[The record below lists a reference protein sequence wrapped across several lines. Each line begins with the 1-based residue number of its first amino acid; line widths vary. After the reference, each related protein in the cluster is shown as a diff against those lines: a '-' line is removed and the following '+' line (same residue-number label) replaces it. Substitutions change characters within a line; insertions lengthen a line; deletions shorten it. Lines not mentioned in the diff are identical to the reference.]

1 MSANPKFQVLRGAL
15 DRAQEAREMPW
26 SEEAEQHVI
35 ACCMIDGN
43 ATIGRA
49 LQAGIN
55 EKCFFLPANRMIW
68 DVIVSIYRER
78 PPVTIEVLAEELKA
92 RRQFEAVGG
101 FPYLMQVTGRIP
113 TTAHAAY
120 FVERLRELSALRMLV
135 TLGTSIVEQAYAY
148 SGGPLDDIFSKH
160 LSDLSAA
167 IRHARRGAGPAKLT
181 EQIDSVVEEITAMAT
196 GKADKSGWIFTGLP
210 TFDKRLRPL
219 GCQREDQ
226 LVVLAGGSGHGKSAL
241 ARQWAGYA
249 LECQKRVRVYS
260 RETTTS
266 GFIEQL
272 VASRVGVD
280 LKHVDSIPGDL
291 LEKFTAECRRLR
303 DQFADKRLW
312 CVDNSEAT
320 PLLTVEDLAEDARW
334 FAQTH
339 GAPHLWVVDYLQLF
353 GTRKRTMSREQEVAH
368 VSHEIQSLA
377 RSLGGVWIVCCQ
389 MNEKGLSEMRT
400 VRRDADEKVIHRLPN
415 AGDLRESQAIF
426 HDADR
431 VIAIYRPPVDSRDQ
445 DQTGPNIN
453 KPEQWLCQIKR
464 RKGGEGVVKCWF
476 EKAFTRFSEL
486 PSFAPTSSAEPPG
499 TGMTKQQFKGERK

>member
-1 MSANPKFQVLRGAL
+1 MSATPKFQVLRGSEPA
-15 DRAQEAREMPW
+15 AREMPM
-26 SEEAEQHVI
+26 SEEAEKHVL
-35 ACCMIDGN
+35 ACSWMDNGQTL
-43 ATIGRA
+43 ARA
-49 LQAGIN
+49 LQHGVN
-55 EKCFFLPANRMIW
+55 EKCFHCSGLKIMW
-68 DVIVSIYRER
+68 SVSVELYREKGAL
-78 PPVTIEVLAEELKA
+78 TMEMLAEELKT
-92 RRQFEAVGG
+92 RKLLDAVGG
-101 FPYLMQVTGRIP
+101 VAKLVEVSQGVP
-113 TTAHAAY
+113 TTAHAGY
-120 FVERLRELSALRMLV
+120 FIEKLRELSALRMLV
-135 TLGTSIVEQAYAY
+135 ALGTGIVEQAFGYA
-148 SGGPLDDIFSKH
+148 GGPLDDIFSKH

-181 EQIDSVVEEITAMAT
+181 DQIDSVVAEITAMAT
-196 GKADKSGWIFTGLP
+196 GKADLSGWIFTGLP

-226 LVVLAGGSGHGKSAL
+226 LVVIAGGSGHGKSAL

-280 LKHVDSIPGDL
+280 LKHVDSLPRDL
-291 LEKFTAECRRLR
+291 LEKFTAECHRLR

-312 CVDNSEAT
+312 CIDNTEAT

-339 GAPHLWVVDYLQLF
+339 GTPHLWVVDYLQLF

-389 MNEKGLSEMRT
+389 MNEKGLAEMRT
-400 VRRDADEKVIHRLPN
+400 VRRDSDDKVIHRLPN
-415 AGDLRESQAIF
+415 AGDLRESQAIY

-476 EKAFTRFSEL
+476 EKTFTRFSEL
-486 PSFAPTSSAEPPG
+486 PSFAPATAAAAEPTG
-499 TGMTKQQFKGERK
+499 TGMTKAQFKGERK